1 MDSQMPSAN
10 TASKGASHEPLYLS
24 IGEKL
29 VAIMKMLVFLAY
41 LLCAIT
47 YDIVRYRRLS
57 WKMLRVDFMKHV
69 SILLRIFSL
78 RELQALIWP
87 TGINV
92 SWYCMKEG
100 LSHSIVL
107 LVDDYDDNG
116 DDDDNDNNNN
126 EKRGFIRFPPATLHF
141 INCNSETTRGKIL
154 LYFHGGGFLIP
165 MLPGHFKFAR
175 LAAQKGASNLVFLEY
190 TLAPKLKYPG
200 QLAQAALALRYLL
213 RRHDAS
219 EILIGGDSI
228 GANLC
233 LAVLAHLR
241 EPHPLLRP
249 IFEGEQRKLRGA
261 FCVSPKCTKNSRVP
275 GLSYRS
281 LKDVVDAQIVDVIGA
296 NWEPTCDDVWAIPM
310 ARGAEFWGDVM
321 AERLLIVAGLDE
333 IYIDHVK
340 AFAAVIGARGEM
352 DGEDARVQLT
362 LCPGEIHTQAIL
374 DAAVGYRDGF
384 MLTRVLAWLHDI

>member
-126 EKRGFIRFPPATLHF
+126 EKRDSSDSHLQLFISSTAT
-141 INCNSETTRGKIL
+141 
-154 LYFHGGGFLIP
+154 P
-165 MLPGHFKFAR
+165 
-175 LAAQKGASNLVFLEY
+175 
-190 TLAPKLKYPG
+190 
-200 QLAQAALALRYLL
+200 
-213 RRHDAS
+213 RR
-219 EILIGGDSI
+219 
-228 GANLC
+228 
-233 LAVLAHLR
+233 
-241 EPHPLLRP
+241 
-249 IFEGEQRKLRGA
+249 Q
-261 FCVSPKCTKNSRVP
+261 
-275 GLSYRS
+275 
-281 LKDVVDAQIVDVIGA
+281 
-296 NWEPTCDDVWAIPM
+296 
-310 ARGAEFWGDVM
+310 
-321 AERLLIVAGLDE
+321 
-333 IYIDHVK
+333 
-340 AFAAVIGARGEM
+340 GARFSSTSTEAGFSSQCY
-352 DGEDARVQLT
+352 R
-362 LCPGEIHTQAIL
+362 AISNSL
-374 DAAVGYRDGF
+374 VSLRKRGPRISCSWSIRWH
-384 MLTRVLAWLHDI
+384 LN